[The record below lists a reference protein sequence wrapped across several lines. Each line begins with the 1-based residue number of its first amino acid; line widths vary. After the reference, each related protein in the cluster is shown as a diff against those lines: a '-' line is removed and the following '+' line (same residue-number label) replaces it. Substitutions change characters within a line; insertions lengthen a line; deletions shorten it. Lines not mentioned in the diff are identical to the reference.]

1 MRTTLLAVGV
11 VSMMMLVVNGC
22 STSNETSS
30 GGELI
35 DESVV
40 EAGTANGD
48 DGQLGDQVIYED
60 PMGFGGVG
68 GDATTSIDSSGAMV
82 IGDPNANPNAPY
94 DPSFAGPRALRDN
107 NTIFFRYDSDQI
119 QDEYVSVM
127 QAHAQYLRDNPDSR
141 IIIEGHT
148 DERGTP
154 EYNIA
159 LGERRARSV
168 ARYMQNLGVD
178 VNQLSIVSYGE
189 EKPVD
194 PGHAESS
201 WQKNRRAVIN
211 Y

>member
-1 MRTTLLAVGV
+1 MIKQTLIALMCAAAALNL
-11 VSMMMLVVNGC
+11 SAC
-22 STSNETSS
+22 STSS
-30 GGELI
+30 
-35 DESVV
+35 
-40 EAGTANGD
+40 
-48 DGQLGDQVIYED
+48 ED
-60 PMGFGGVG
+60 PNQQDGGAALVTDGSQGLGADVPVG
-68 GDATTSIDSSGAMV
+68 VDTDGAV
-82 IGDPNANPNAPY
+82 TVGDPYAVDN
-94 DPSFAGPRALRDN
+94 SQFAGPAALREN
-107 NTIFFRYDSDQI
+107 NTIYFNYDSDQI
-119 QDEYVSVM
+119 QDQYIGVM

-194 PGHAESS
+194 PGHSEAAWS
-201 WQKNRRAVIN
+201 KNRRAVIN

>member
-1 MRTTLLAVGV
+1 MRTNLLVASLIGAMV
-11 VSMMMLVVNGC
+11 LAVNGC
-22 STSNETSS
+22 SSQSS
-30 GGELI
+30 TTDGEMIDQSVAGAGG
-35 DESVV
+35 
-40 EAGTANGD
+40 GNGAIIND
-48 DGQLGDQVIYED
+48 QGMYEDQLGY
-60 PMGFGGVG
+60 GGLE
-68 GDATTSIDSSGAMV
+68 GDAVTSIDATGTLV
-82 IGDPNANPNAPY
+82 IGDPNAQPNAPY
-94 DPSFAGPRALRDN
+94 DPTFAGPQALRDN
-107 NTIFFRYDSDQI
+107 NTIYFRYDSDQI

-159 LGERRARSV
+159 LGERRARAV

-194 PGHAESS
+194 PGHAESN

>member
-1 MRTTLLAVGV
+1 MRTNLLVASLIGAMVLAVNDCSSQSSSTDGGMIDQSV
-11 VSMMMLVVNGC
+11 AGAGGGNGA
-22 STSNETSS
+22 
-30 GGELI
+30 LI
-35 DESVV
+35 
-40 EAGTANGD
+40 N
-48 DGQLGDQVIYED
+48 DQGMYED
-60 PMGFGGVG
+60 QLSYGGLE
-68 GDATTSIDSSGAMV
+68 GDAVTSIDATGTLV
-82 IGDPNANPNAPY
+82 IGDPNAQPSAPY
-94 DPSFAGPRALRDN
+94 DPTFAGPQALRDN

-159 LGERRARSV
+159 LGERRARAV
-168 ARYMQNLGVD
+168 ARYMHNLGVD

-194 PGHAESS
+194 PGHTESN

>member
-1 MRTTLLAVGV
+1 MRTNLLVASLIGAMV
-11 VSMMMLVVNGC
+11 LAVNGC
-22 STSNETSS
+22 SSQSS
-30 GGELI
+30 TTDGEMIDQSVAGAGGGNGALI
-35 DESVV
+35 NDQGMYE
-40 EAGTANGD
+40 D
-48 DGQLGDQVIYED
+48 QLGY
-60 PMGFGGVG
+60 GGLE
-68 GDATTSIDSSGAMV
+68 GDAVTSIDATGTLV
-82 IGDPNANPNAPY
+82 IGDPNAQPNAPY
-94 DPSFAGPRALRDN
+94 DPTFAGHQALRDN
-107 NTIFFRYDSDQI
+107 NTIYFRYDSDQI

-159 LGERRARSV
+159 LGERRARAV

-194 PGHAESS
+194 PGHAESN

>member
-1 MRTTLLAVGV
+1 MTKNYFIALFCGISMLAL
-11 VSMMMLVVNGC
+11 SAC
-22 STSNETSS
+22 STDSGTDSS
-30 GGELI
+30 LVSDGDGYQIAEGL
-35 DESVV
+35 D
-40 EAGTANGD
+40 D
-48 DGQLGDQVIYED
+48 DGAVT
-60 PMGFGGVG
+60 V
-68 GDATTSIDSSGAMV
+68 
-82 IGDPNANPNAPY
+82 GDPNAPVDSYN
-94 DPSFAGPRALRDN
+94 GPAELASK
-107 NTIFFRYDSDQI
+107 NTILFAFNSEQI
-119 QDEYVSVM
+119 QDQYLGVM
-127 QAHAQYLRDNPDSR
+127 QAHAQYLRNNPDAR

-194 PGHAESS
+194 PAHNEQAWS
-201 WQKNRRAVIN
+201 QNRRAVLN

>member
-1 MRTTLLAVGV
+1 MKINNCLALIASALLFTLTACSSSQQQSSTTD
-11 VSMMMLVVNGC
+11 
-22 STSNETSS
+22 
-30 GGELI
+30 GEMVDQSIYGDQAALGDI
-35 DESVV
+35 YV
-40 EAGTANGD
+40 GD
-48 DGQLGDQVIYED
+48 DLGY
-60 PMGFGGVG
+60 GGLA
-68 GDATTSIDSSGAMV
+68 GDAMTSIDQNGTLV
-82 IGDPNANPNAPY
+82 IGDPNADPNAPY
-94 DPSFAGPRALRDN
+94 DPTFAGPQALRDN
-107 NTIFFRYDSDQI
+107 NVIYFRYDSDQI
-119 QDEYVSVM
+119 QDEYVAVM

-189 EKPVD
+189 EKPIN
-194 PGHAESS
+194 PGHDENS
-201 WQKNRRAVIN
+201 WRQNRRAVIN

>member
-1 MRTTLLAVGV
+1 MRTNLLVASLIGAMV
-11 VSMMMLVVNGC
+11 LAVNGC
-22 STSNETSS
+22 SSQSS
-30 GGELI
+30 TTDGEMIDQSVAGAGGGNGALI
-35 DESVV
+35 NDQGMYE
-40 EAGTANGD
+40 D
-48 DGQLGDQVIYED
+48 QLGY
-60 PMGFGGVG
+60 GGLE
-68 GDATTSIDSSGAMV
+68 GDAVNSIDATGKLV
-82 IGDPNANPNAPY
+82 IGDPNAQPNAPY
-94 DPSFAGPRALRDN
+94 DPTFAGPQALRDN
-107 NTIFFRYDSDQI
+107 NTIYFRYDSDQI

-159 LGERRARSV
+159 LGERRARAV

-194 PGHAESS
+194 PGHTESN

>member
-1 MRTTLLAVGV
+1 
-11 VSMMMLVVNGC
+11 
-22 STSNETSS
+22 
-30 GGELI
+30 
-35 DESVV
+35 
-40 EAGTANGD
+40 
-48 DGQLGDQVIYED
+48 
-60 PMGFGGVG
+60 
-68 GDATTSIDSSGAMV
+68 
-82 IGDPNANPNAPY
+82 
-94 DPSFAGPRALRDN
+94 
-107 NTIFFRYDSDQI
+107 
-119 QDEYVSVM
+119 M

-159 LGERRARSV
+159 LGERRARAV

-194 PGHAESS
+194 PGHTENS

>member
-1 MRTTLLAVGV
+1 MRTNLLVASLIGAMV
-11 VSMMMLVVNGC
+11 LAVNGC
-22 STSNETSS
+22 SSQSS
-30 GGELI
+30 TTDGEMIDQSVAGAGGGSGALI
-35 DESVV
+35 NDQGMYE
-40 EAGTANGD
+40 D
-48 DGQLGDQVIYED
+48 QLGY
-60 PMGFGGVG
+60 GGLE
-68 GDATTSIDSSGAMV
+68 GDAVTSIDATGTLV
-82 IGDPNANPNAPY
+82 IGDPNAQPNAPY
-94 DPSFAGPRALRDN
+94 DPTFAGPQALRDN
-107 NTIFFRYDSDQI
+107 NTIYFRYDSDQI

-159 LGERRARSV
+159 LGERRARAV

-194 PGHAESS
+194 PGHTESN

>member
-1 MRTTLLAVGV
+1 MIKQTLFAVMCAAALVNLSACSSSSDSSSQGSSATLVTDGSQDGWGQDVPVGV
-11 VSMMMLVVNGC
+11 D
-22 STSNETSS
+22 ST
-30 GGELI
+30 
-35 DESVV
+35 
-40 EAGTANGD
+40 
-48 DGQLGDQVIYED
+48 DGSLT
-60 PMGFGGVG
+60 VG
-68 GDATTSIDSSGAMV
+68 
-82 IGDPNANPNAPY
+82 NPNAPQY
-94 DPSFAGPRALRDN
+94 YYNPNYAGPAALREN
-107 NTIFFRYDSDQI
+107 NTIYFNYDSDLI
-119 QDEYVSVM
+119 QDQYVGVM

-194 PGHAESS
+194 PGHSEAA
-201 WQKNRRAVIN
+201 WAKNRRAVIN

>member
-1 MRTTLLAVGV
+1 MRTNLLVASLIGAMV
-11 VSMMMLVVNGC
+11 LAVNGC
-22 STSNETSS
+22 SSQSS
-30 GGELI
+30 TTDGEMIDQSVAGAGGGYGALI
-35 DESVV
+35 NDQGMYE
-40 EAGTANGD
+40 D
-48 DGQLGDQVIYED
+48 QLGY
-60 PMGFGGVG
+60 GGLE
-68 GDATTSIDSSGAMV
+68 GDAVTSIDATGTLV
-82 IGDPNANPNAPY
+82 IGDPNAQPNAPY
-94 DPSFAGPRALRDN
+94 DPTFAGPQALRDN
-107 NTIFFRYDSDQI
+107 NTIYFRYDSDQI

-159 LGERRARSV
+159 LGERRARAV

-194 PGHAESS
+194 PGHTESN

>member
-1 MRTTLLAVGV
+1 MIKQSLFAV
-11 VSMMMLVVNGC
+11 MCAAALVNLSAC
-22 STSNETSS
+22 STSS
-30 GGELI
+30 
-35 DESVV
+35 
-40 EAGTANGD
+40 
-48 DGQLGDQVIYED
+48 
-60 PMGFGGVG
+60 
-68 GDATTSIDSSGAMV
+68 DSSYQQEPSYSTLVTDGSPDGWGQDVPVGVDNTDGALTV
-82 IGDPNANPNAPY
+82 GNPNAPEY
-94 DPSFAGPRALRDN
+94 YNPHAATAALREN
-107 NTIFFRYDSDQI
+107 NTIYFNYDSDLI
-119 QDEYVSVM
+119 QEQYVGVM

-168 ARYMQNLGVD
+168 ARYMQNLGVN

-194 PGHAESS
+194 PGHSEAS
-201 WQKNRRAVIN
+201 WVKNRRAVIN